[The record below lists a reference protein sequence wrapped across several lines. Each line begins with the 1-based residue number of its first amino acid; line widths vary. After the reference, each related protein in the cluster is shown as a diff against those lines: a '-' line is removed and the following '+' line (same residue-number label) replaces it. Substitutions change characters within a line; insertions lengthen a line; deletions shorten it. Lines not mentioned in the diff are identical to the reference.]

1 MNLRLERMGLSFL
14 LAFSLVVSSF
24 LVSFL
29 PAASAEEQN
38 DYVLTIMHTN
48 DTHAALDKMP
58 KTVTAVKE
66 VRAEKANSLL
76 LNAGDV
82 FTGTLYFNEFQGK
95 ADLAFM
101 NLMGYDAMTF
111 GNHEFDLGSSAE
123 GHQALVDFI
132 KGANFPFVSANVD
145 FSQDEKFTGIFNS
158 VITEE
163 AENGQIYNGIIKE
176 INGEKVGI
184 FGLTTEET
192 KELSSPGAIT
202 FEAYLQ
208 AAEKVVAAFEAEG
221 VNKIIAVTHI
231 GYDDNGAIDNDLIL
245 AEKVEGIDVIVGGHS
260 HTALSEP
267 VVIAKDET
275 PTIIVQSGNANSN
288 LGVLDVTFDE
298 NGVVIGQAGELIAIG
313 EQEDDPKAAEILAP
327 FKSKVDAVAQE
338 EIGVTTK
345 IELENPRTNGD
356 NSAPSVR
363 KNETILGNLITDGML
378 TKAKE
383 FTGKNVIMALQNGG
397 GIRETINAGPIT
409 VGEVITVLPFGNTL
423 ATMDVTGTE
432 LKEAFEISFSKYP
445 LENGGFLHV
454 AGGKV
459 EFDSTKPVGER
470 VVSISYKDDEG
481 KYILVEDATTYTV
494 ATNAFTA
501 KGGDGYTV
509 FEKAYNEGRV
519 TDLGLSD
526 WENFRDHLVSLET
539 IPTSVE
545 GRIVDVSSNQEAPG
559 EDSTEDQDKDPSEN
573 QDKDPSEN
581 PGEDPSED
589 TDEKPDENIDEESG
603 EGKEIKVSV
612 TKTGNNYVI
621 NDDAFD
627 NLEEKVTVIVEVNN
641 TYAKLKLAKEQIQ
654 ALKDAHATIDVRNGN
669 VDVQIPASILPIAE
683 NLEIKVKK
691 MEAKGSL
698 VVYDFTIEADGKLHH
713 QFNEK
718 VQLSFK
724 IDPKQVEIPENV
736 KVYYWNDEEDKWQ
749 LVGGEYQNGE
759 IIADTTHF
767 STFGVFE
774 GEPETN
780 LIPTDSGEVLPN
792 TATNNFNILIIGFVL
807 VLAGGV
813 LYFVL
818 RRKNITSTN

>member
-1 MNLRLERMGLSFL
+1 
-14 LAFSLVVSSF
+14 
-24 LVSFL
+24 
-29 PAASAEEQN
+29 
-38 DYVLTIMHTN
+38 
-48 DTHAALDKMP
+48 
-58 KTVTAVKE
+58 
-66 VRAEKANSLL
+66 
-76 LNAGDV
+76 
-82 FTGTLYFNEFQGK
+82 
-95 ADLAFM
+95 
-101 NLMGYDAMTF
+101 
-111 GNHEFDLGSSAE
+111 
-123 GHQALVDFI
+123 
-132 KGANFPFVSANVD
+132 
-145 FSQDEKFTGIFNS
+145 FTGIFNS

-267 VVIAKDET
+267 VVVAEDET

-327 FKSKVDAVAQE
+327 FKSQVDAVAQE

-432 LKEAFEISFSKYP
+432 LKEAFEISFSKYS

-526 WENFRDHLVSLET
+526 WENFRDHLISLET

-559 EDSTEDQDKDPSEN
+559 EDSTED
-573 QDKDPSEN
+573 
-581 PGEDPSED
+581 
-589 TDEKPDENIDEESG
+589 TDENLDEESG

-621 NDDAFD
+621 NDDAFN

-641 TYAKLKLAKEQIQ
+641 TYVKLKLAKEQIQ

-683 NLEIKVKK
+683 NIEIKVKK

-698 VVYDFTIEADGKLHH
+698 VVYDFTIEADGKSHH

-724 IDPKQVEIPENV
+724 IDPK
-736 KVYYWNDEEDKWQ
+736 
-749 LVGGEYQNGE
+749 
-759 IIADTTHF
+759 
-767 STFGVFE
+767 
-774 GEPETN
+774 
-780 LIPTDSGEVLPN
+780 
-792 TATNNFNILIIGFVL
+792 
-807 VLAGGV
+807 
-813 LYFVL
+813 
-818 RRKNITSTN
+818 